1 MTRACGPVTA
11 DPRMRK
17 EIAIVKKLHH
27 PNVVRMKEII
37 DDPDSTKLFM
47 VFEYCE
53 GGEVEWK
60 GDAGP
65 ALSMAATRRIFR
77 DTLLGLEYLHHQGI
91 IHRDIKPS
99 NLLRSNDHV
108 KISDFGCSHFSEALF
123 AAAAAGGE
131 EKYVDDIEL
140 AKTAGSPAFF
150 APEMCFSD
158 IPDEPVP
165 KFTIRPPSTVVEGES
180 AETVPFSPSLGAI
193 AANGPRRLT
202 DDSRSASEAT
212 IPRQRRPITNA
223 IDVWAL
229 GVTLYC
235 LLFGTTP
242 FDAANEYLLMQA
254 IPTAQYPIPATMGR
268 DRFPTDGSNEET
280 NEALDLLSRLLEKD
294 AQKRIT
300 LDQAKVGSRVEELTP
315 APPVHPARAAECQ
328 GVAGR
333 DRPAR
338 HVVCDSD
345 QRRGRRGGYSRRQ
358 HSRKV
363 QAWAE
368 QHLPSLPL
376 WEKPQPQ
383 QHGHGERCGPHTW
396 HAGRAQSAGRVGERC
411 SLDGV
416 GSRDQPCKA
425 VVTPLPR

>member
-1 MTRACGPVTA
+1 MK
-11 DPRMRK
+11 K
-17 EIAIVKKLHH
+17 EIAIAKKLHH

-65 ALSMAATRRIFR
+65 ALSLAATRKIFR

-99 NLLRSNDHV
+99 NLLRSNDSI

-123 AAAAAGGE
+123 AASAAGGD

-150 APEMCFSD
+150 APEMCFSE
-158 IPDEPVP
+158 IPEEDEESASVP
-165 KFTIRPPSTVVEGES
+165 KFTLRPPSTVVDGDKRIGS
-180 AETVPFSPSLGAI
+180 ETVPLSPSLGAI
-193 AANGPRRLT
+193 TYDPPPRLSEQTRT
-202 DDSRSASEAT
+202 ISEAT
-212 IPRQRRPITNA
+212 MPRQRRPITNA

-242 FDAANEYLLMQA
+242 FDAPNEYLLMQA
-254 IPTAQYPIPATMGR
+254 IPTAQYPIPAVMGR
-268 DRFPTDGSNEET
+268 DRLPCDGTNEET

-294 AQKRIT
+294 AQKRMT
-300 LDQAKVGSRVEELTP
+300 LDQAKVSSEE
-315 APPVHPARAAECQ
+315 
-328 GVAGR
+328 
-333 DRPAR
+333 
-338 HVVCDSD
+338 
-345 QRRGRRGGYSRRQ
+345 
-358 HSRKV
+358 
-363 QAWAE
+363 
-368 QHLPSLPL
+368 
-376 WEKPQPQ
+376 
-383 QHGHGERCGPHTW
+383 
-396 HAGRAQSAGRVGERC
+396 
-411 SLDGV
+411 
-416 GSRDQPCKA
+416 
-425 VVTPLPR
+425 

>member
-1 MTRACGPVTA
+1 
-11 DPRMRK
+11 MRK

-65 ALSMAATRRIFR
+65 ALTVNATRKIFR

-99 NLLRSNDHV
+99 NLLRSNGNV

-123 AAAAAGGE
+123 AASAAGGE

-158 IPDEPVP
+158 LPEEPPQSQSHLSAVP
-165 KFTIRPPSTVVEGES
+165 KFTIRPPSTIVDGDNSGTVGT
-180 AETVPFSPSLGAI
+180 ETVPFSPGAGR
-193 AANGPRRLT
+193 AASIDSGGPPRLS
-202 DDSRSASEAT
+202 DASRSDSEAT
-212 IPRQRRPITNA
+212 IIRQRRPITNA

-242 FDAANEYLLMQA
+242 FDAPNEYLLMQV
-254 IPTAQYPIPATMGR
+254 IPNEKYPIPPVMGR
-268 DRFPTDGSNEET
+268 ERLPTDGSNEEA

-294 AQKRIT
+294 AHKRMT
-300 LDQAKVGSRVEELTP
+300 LDQAKVGVLQQTRDGLILTSSTIRSLFAVSRTRSSGWQRPTP
-315 APPVHPARAAECQ
+315 MRRRTSLSPAT
-328 GVAGR
+328 
-333 DRPAR
+333 
-338 HVVCDSD
+338 
-345 QRRGRRGGYSRRQ
+345 
-358 HSRKV
+358 K
-363 QAWAE
+363 
-368 QHLPSLPL
+368 
-376 WEKPQPQ
+376 
-383 QHGHGERCGPHTW
+383 
-396 HAGRAQSAGRVGERC
+396 
-411 SLDGV
+411 
-416 GSRDQPCKA
+416 
-425 VVTPLPR
+425 